1 MDYRERITIEDGV
14 VKQSNF
20 HDYPL
25 LRMAEAPEINV
36 RIISTDNPPG
46 GMGEVGLP
54 PIAPA
59 IGNAVYVLTGKRL
72 RSLPM
77 SPDRVLSA
85 LRA

>member
-1 MDYRERITIEDGV
+1 
-14 VKQSNF
+14 
-20 HDYPL
+20 
-25 LRMAEAPEINV
+25 MADAPEINV
-36 RIISTDNPPG
+36 RVTSTDNPPG

-59 IGNAVYVLTGKRL
+59 IGNAIAAMTGARL

-77 SPDRVLSA
+77 TPDRVLAA